1 MTVINPWADFMI
13 GLAAAYVIIRL
24 GYMIKTHHPR
34 LKIKI
39 KRNKIDK

>member
-1 MTVINPWADFMI
+1 MINPWADFLI
-13 GLAAAYVIIRL
+13 GMACAYTVVDLARKIISLR
-24 GYMIKTHHPR
+24 PS